1 MFYTD
6 FREIAFYDGFFCFH
20 PSPTQSPWDL
30 DTCATGKLNE

>member
-20 PSPTQSPWDL
+20 LSPTQSPWDL
-30 DTCATGKLNE
+30 DMYATGN